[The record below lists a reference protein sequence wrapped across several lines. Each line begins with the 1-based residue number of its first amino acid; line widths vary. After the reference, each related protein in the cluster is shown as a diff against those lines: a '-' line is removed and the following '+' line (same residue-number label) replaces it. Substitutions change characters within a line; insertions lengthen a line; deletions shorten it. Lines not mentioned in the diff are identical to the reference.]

1 MHVLLC
7 EIENQLFVFR
17 YLLTYLPHFPYLQDL
32 SASVRNRLYD
42 AVATLLHQNSH
53 TERCLMWVLALLRG
67 PSALLNE
74 VVGHTVRDL
83 REALETVA
91 LEASKRGLLASLL
104 KSQINR

>member
-1 MHVLLC
+1 MCCCV
-7 EIENQLFVFR
+7 IV
-17 YLLTYLPHFPYLQDL
+17 YLQDL

-42 AVATLLHQNSH
+42 AIATLLHQHSH
-53 TERCLMWVLALLRG
+53 TERCLIWVLALVRG
-67 PSALLNE
+67 PRSLLAE

-83 REALETVA
+83 KEALESVA

>member
-1 MHVLLC
+1 M
-7 EIENQLFVFR
+7 
-17 YLLTYLPHFPYLQDL
+17 YLQDL

-42 AVATLLHQNSH
+42 AIATLLHQHSH
-53 TERCLMWVLALLRG
+53 TERCLIWVLALVRG
-67 PSALLNE
+67 PRSLLAE

-83 REALETVA
+83 KEALESVA